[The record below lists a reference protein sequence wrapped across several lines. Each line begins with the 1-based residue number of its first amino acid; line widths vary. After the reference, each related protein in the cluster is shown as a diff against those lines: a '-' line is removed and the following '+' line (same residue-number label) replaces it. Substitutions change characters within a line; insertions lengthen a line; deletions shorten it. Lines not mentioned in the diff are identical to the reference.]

1 MTDNIDNSEKHPEEP
16 KKEIQA
22 SKAKGQYWW
31 GLLGLIP
38 LLGAIVGVVLLLLG
52 IFRYKDKILVFIGTA
67 CILFTVGIY
76 SFLFYEMKNSPDVA
90 NSFAQIS
97 QMQVNGLIKD
107 IEFYKIQHGQYPDKL
122 EDLQENDKLVSI
134 VDPILL
140 SNSTSG
146 NLNYRY
152 EKIGSRY
159 KLYSVGIDRM
169 DNTTDDIF
177 PTLSNSDTTK
187 IGFIRK

>member
-1 MTDNIDNSEKHPEEP
+1 MTDNLENSVKQSVVTQNKPVNNG
-16 KKEIQA
+16 
-22 SKAKGQYWW
+22 KGQYWW

-38 LLGAIVGVVLLLLG
+38 LFGAIVGIVLALLG

-76 SFLFYEMKNSPDVA
+76 SFLFYEMRISPEVT
-90 NSFAQIS
+90 NGFAQIA
-97 QMQVNGLIKD
+97 QMQINGLVKD

-140 SNSTSG
+140 SNSTKG
-146 NLNYRY
+146 NLNFHYV
-152 EKIGSRY
+152 KIGARY
-159 KLYSVGIDRM
+159 KLYSVGVDRI
-169 DNTTDDIF
+169 DNTTDDIY
-177 PTLSNSDTTK
+177 PTISNSDTTK